1 MYLPLLV
8 LRCQNRKP
16 PFLQISSESSLMALF
31 NWVRC
36 SLPACDSDKLEPNPT
51 GRLSKLNTQERLRGW
66 LCPCSGVSIKTN
78 RRYRIEFI
86 QGSSTQQ
93 AALQSYPSDRKQH
106 QYSFSCHAD
115 CTSSSPSRV
124 LFSRSW
130 QDRGISCSWNT
141 TLDQRGDW
149 SPYWQRGTKR
159 DCDRNCDRGKNQG
172 KQQI

>member
-16 PFLQISSESSLMALF
+16 PFLQISPESSFMALF

-66 LCPCSGVSIKTN
+66 LCPCSGVSIETN

-93 AALQSYPSDRKQH
+93 AALQSYPSDQKQH
-106 QYSFSCHAD
+106 LYSFSCHAD

-124 LFSRSW
+124 LFSQSW

-141 TLDQRGDW
+141 TFDQRGYS
-149 SPYWQRGTKR
+149 SPYWQRWTKR
-159 DCDRNCDRGKNQG
+159 DCDSGKNQG
-172 KQQI
+172 EQQI